1 MRIGSSSY
9 AGVTRSPVSVSR
21 LTEVVAGTNASKT
34 SMELSP
40 RPTLFSGGQFVGTA
54 QLTSPQT
61 LAALFQLN
69 DDGSVKLGDLGAPVM
84 KKGVTIETPQDD
96 MAKFL
101 AFGASSTWSASD
113 RDAASRLSLIT
124 DDDKT
129 MFRQITGYNLFIS
142 GPAARIVD
150 DEGNVPSVAD
160 QAAAEELF
168 SRIQFARESG
178 IDMDADWFSDI
189 SKDVIAAGGPTF
201 PADWEGKAGDWFDD
215 LLAAR
220 RENLA
225 ATDNRASTFAST
237 ARRDALDA
245 YENALNRS
253 ANSSQYVG

>member
-1 MRIGSSSY
+1 MQIGSSSY
-9 AGVTRSPVSVSR
+9 AGTASSPVSAPR
-21 LTEVVAGTNASKT
+21 PTEPTAGTNASKT
-34 SMELSP
+34 STVDSQ
-40 RPTLFSGGQFVGTA
+40 RPTLFSGGQFVGVA

-84 KKGVTIETPQDD
+84 KKGVRIETPQDD

-113 RDAASRLSLIT
+113 RDVASRLSLIT
-124 DDDKT
+124 DEDKT

-150 DEGNVPSVAD
+150 DEGNAPSAAD

-168 SRIQFARESG
+168 SRMQFARDSG
-178 IDMDADWFSDI
+178 IDMDADWFSGI
-189 SKDVIAAGGPTF
+189 SKDIAAAGGPTF
-201 PADWEGKAGDWFDD
+201 PADWEDKADDWFDD
-215 LLAAR
+215 LIAAR
-220 RENLA
+220 REKVGA
-225 ATDNRASTFAST
+225 FDSRAGTFASA

-245 YENALNRS
+245 YENASNLS
-253 ANSSQYVG
+253 DNSSQYEG